1 MAVAAHEVKVV
12 AGRDHAIAVE
22 KKVVVDRD
30 LGIAAEVENIA
41 VAVQLDDGNIGVAH
55 QQRLVGVHALVEDQP
70 QVPIVSDINNNNNII
85 INIW

>member
-30 LGIAAEVENIA
+30 LGIAAEVENVA
-41 VAVQLDDGNIGVAH
+41 VAVQLEDGNIAVAH
-55 QQRLVGVHALVEDQP
+55 QQRLVYR
-70 QVPIVSDINNNNNII
+70 STCTC
-85 INIW
+85 